1 MRRILIDL
9 VGERKEKVLEEIKEI
24 ENVHISESKGSLIVY
39 NTLESS
45 LWNNLW
51 THITLYFS
59 NNLLSNIR
67 IN

>member
-1 MRRILIDL
+1 MRRMLIDL
-9 VGERKEKVLEEIKEI
+9 VGERREKVLERIKEI
-24 ENVHISESKGSLIVY
+24 EKVQISESNGSLIIY
-39 NTLESS
+39 NTLEAS

-59 NNLLSNIR
+59 NNILSNIR